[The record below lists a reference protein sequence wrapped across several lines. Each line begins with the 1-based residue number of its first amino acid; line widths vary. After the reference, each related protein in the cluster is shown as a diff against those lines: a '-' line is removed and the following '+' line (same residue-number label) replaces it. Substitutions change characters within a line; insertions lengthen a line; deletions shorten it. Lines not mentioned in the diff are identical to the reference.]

1 MWEVFLIPLVS
12 VGAAL
17 WVGSRNYDRTKS
29 VIEKVFRNMKIGA
42 MEGQEFVYPKLLK
55 KEQHDNFYRYT
66 YRVPIGLS
74 EKTIE
79 SFQELL
85 ASTLD
90 ATVEVTMKKHLSID
104 VFHNEIPV
112 KVMYSDVPHKKGWVV
127 PLGKNEKGWHFHDFD
142 KTPHCTISG
151 TTRFGKTVMLKNI
164 MTHLIEHHVDDV
176 EFLILDMKGGLEFGR
191 YKNLK
196 QVVDV
201 ASNPVEAFHAL
212 VRVKVFMEQ
221 QEALF
226 KQNGWSNVVNTSIKK
241 RLFVIVD
248 EGAQLA
254 PDRFMTKEQKDM
266 LASCQHT
273 LGEIARIGGALG
285 IRLIFCTQYPTSDT
299 LPRQVKQNAD
309 LKITFRLPT
318 GYASQVAID
327 DYGAEKLPSDIKGR
341 AIIKTHE
348 KMMVQTP
355 LIDDDEMMKR
365 LERFMIEKGSE
376 ESAKQTKKEDT
387 GRKNTVRFG

>member
-1 MWEVFLIPLVS
+1 
-12 VGAAL
+12 
-17 WVGSRNYDRTKS
+17 
-29 VIEKVFRNMKIGA
+29 
-42 MEGQEFVYPKLLK
+42 
-55 KEQHDNFYRYT
+55 
-66 YRVPIGLS
+66 
-74 EKTIE
+74 
-79 SFQELL
+79 
-85 ASTLD
+85 
-90 ATVEVTMKKHLSID
+90 
-104 VFHNEIPV
+104 
-112 KVMYSDVPHKKGWVV
+112 MYSSAPHEKGWVV
-127 PLGKNEKGWHFHDFD
+127 PLGFNERGWHFHDFD

-164 MTHLIEHHVDDV
+164 MTYLIEHHSDDV
-176 EFLILDMKGGLEFGR
+176 EFVILDMKGGLEFGR

-201 ASNPVEAFHAL
+201 ASSPAEAFEML
-212 VRVKVFMEQ
+212 GKVKVFMEQ

-226 KQNGWSNVVNTSIKK
+226 KQNGWSNVVNTSIQK

-327 DYGAEKLPSDIKGR
+327 DCGAEELPSDIPGR
-341 AIIKTHE
+341 AIVKTHE
-348 KMMVQTP
+348 KKLVQAP
-355 LIDDDEMMKR
+355 FISDDEMMKR
-365 LERFMIEKGSE
+365 LEVYRVEKVE
-376 ESAKQTKKEDT
+376 RRKVDRKTVEDT
-387 GRKNTVRFG
+387 VHFE

>member
-1 MWEVFLIPLVS
+1 MFDILLIHAIS
-12 VGAAL
+12 GAVAL
-17 WVGSRNYDRTKS
+17 AIGIKSRNKEEMAIR
-29 VIEKVFRNMKIGA
+29 KVFRNMKVGA
-42 MEGQEFVYPKLLK
+42 MEGKGFVFPKLVATEK
-55 KEQHDNFYRYT
+55 KSDRTRYV
-66 YRVPIGLS
+66 YRVPLGLTK
-74 EKTIE
+74 KTLE
-79 SFQELL
+79 PVEEVLE
-85 ASTLD
+85 ATLD
-90 ATVEVTMKKHLSID
+90 RPVEVTFKKWLYIE
-104 VFHNEIPV
+104 VFHNEIPK
-112 KVMYSDVPHKKGWVV
+112 KVSYSSAPTKNGWVV
-127 PLGKNEKGWHFHDFD
+127 PLGLNERGWHFHDFD

-164 MTHLIEHHVDDV
+164 MTYLIEHHPDDI
-176 EFLILDMKGGLEFGR
+176 EFIVLDMKGGLEFGK

-201 ASNPVEAFHAL
+201 ASSPVEAFHAL
-212 VRVKVFMEQ
+212 GRVKVFMEQ
-221 QEALF
+221 REALF
-226 KQNGWSNVVNTSIKK
+226 KQNGWSNVVNTSIQK

-266 LASCQHT
+266 LAACQHT

-327 DYGAEKLPSDIKGR
+327 DYGAEELPSDIPGR
-341 AIIKTHE
+341 AIVKTHE
-348 KMMVQTP
+348 KILVQAP
-355 LIDDDEMMKR
+355 FISDDEMMKR
-365 LERFMIEKGSE
+365 LEVYRVEKVE
-376 ESAKQTKKEDT
+376 RREVDRKTIEDT
-387 GRKNTVRFG
+387 IHFE

>member
-1 MWEVFLIPLVS
+1 MFDILLIPAISGAVALA
-12 VGAAL
+12 VGIK
-17 WVGSRNYDRTKS
+17 SRNKEEMAIR
-29 VIEKVFRNMKIGA
+29 KVFRNMKVGA
-42 MEGQEFVYPKLLK
+42 MEGKDFVFPKLVATEK
-55 KEQHDNFYRYT
+55 KPDRTRYV
-66 YRVPIGLS
+66 YCVPLGLTK
-74 EKTIE
+74 KTLEPIKE
-79 SFQELL
+79 VLE
-85 ASTLD
+85 ATLD
-90 ATVEVTMKKHLSID
+90 RPVEVTFKKWLYIE
-104 VFHNEIPV
+104 VFHNEIPK
-112 KVMYSDVPHKKGWVV
+112 KVTYSSAPHEKGWVV
-127 PLGKNEKGWHFHDFD
+127 PLGCNERGWHFHDFD

-164 MTHLIEHHVDDV
+164 MTYLIEHHTDDV
-176 EFLILDMKGGLEFGR
+176 EFVILDMKGGLEFGR

-201 ASNPVEAFHAL
+201 ASNPVEAFNAL
-212 VRVKVFMEQ
+212 GRAKVFMEQ
-221 QEALF
+221 QETVF
-226 KQNGWSNVVNTSIKK
+226 KANGWSNVVNTPIHK

-266 LASCQHT
+266 LVACQHT

-327 DYGAEKLPSDIKGR
+327 DYGAEELPSDIPGR
-341 AIIKTHE
+341 AIVKTHE
-348 KMMVQTP
+348 KMLVQAP
-355 LIDDDEMMKR
+355 FISDEEMQRR
-365 LERFMIEKGSE
+365 LEVYRVEKVERREVDG
-376 ESAKQTKKEDT
+376 KTVEDT
-387 GRKNTVRFG
+387 IHFE